1 MPIGDTAK
9 LPAGISRPIRMR
21 RALRRAT
28 VTANAKFEL
37 RYPQYAA
44 AFFNEHFVANR
55 APGLLERYITC
66 DDPPKSVELAAAWAE
81 QIHIREGTKAAL
93 VSELAPV
100 ASKFL
105 FMFETEPMGREWNG
119 QMATEAPK
127 LS

>member
-1 MPIGDTAK
+1 
-9 LPAGISRPIRMR
+9 MR

-28 VTANAKFEL
+28 ATAHAKFEL
-37 RYPQYAA
+37 PYPEYAA
-44 AFFNEHFVANR
+44 AFFNEHFGANR
-55 APGLLERYITC
+55 AAGLLERYLTSY
-66 DDPPKSVELAAAWAE
+66 DPPKSVDLAAAWAE
-81 QIHIREGTKAAL
+81 QIHMREGTKVAL

-105 FMFETEPMGREWNG
+105 FVFETELMGREWNG

>member
-1 MPIGDTAK
+1 M
-9 LPAGISRPIRMR
+9 AGEIQNASGPETGHRER
-21 RALRRAT
+21 RA
-28 VTANAKFEL
+28 KFAV

-44 AFFNEHFVANR
+44 ALFDEHFLANR
-55 APGLLERYITC
+55 AAGLLERYITP

-81 QIHIREGTKAAL
+81 QIHMREGTKAAL

-105 FMFETEPMGREWNG
+105 FVFKTELMGREWNG

>member
-1 MPIGDTAK
+1 
-9 LPAGISRPIRMR
+9 MR

-28 VTANAKFEL
+28 ATAHAKFEL
-37 RYPQYAA
+37 RYPEYAA

-55 APGLLERYITC
+55 AAGLLERYITC

-81 QIHIREGTKAAL
+81 QIHVREGTKAAL

-100 ASKFL
+100 ASL
-105 FMFETEPMGREWNG
+105 FVFETELMGREWNG